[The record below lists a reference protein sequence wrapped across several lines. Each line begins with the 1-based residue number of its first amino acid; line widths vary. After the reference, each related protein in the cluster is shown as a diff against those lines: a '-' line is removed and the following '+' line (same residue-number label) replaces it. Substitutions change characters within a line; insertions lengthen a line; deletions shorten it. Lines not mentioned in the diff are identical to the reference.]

1 MEPPWVQPDRLSPRV
16 QLPHPQALL
25 GSSGGPCAQHWS
37 LEQMDLLSKE
47 CDAMLAGRRS
57 HSAPV
62 GSLMPQSYLNSSAA
76 QENLLVKPTASQ
88 YKSKLDRLEALKA
101 TAASLSS
108 RIETEAKKLAGAGIN
123 YGTMWN
129 SEFMQENQDDGRWAK
144 AVSPPVREEN
154 ENTFS
159 ARIQRMLGACVSHTA
174 FDDNLPGVGNLSE
187 FKKLPETIRP
197 LTDVVSLGL
206 RSPAANRHEG
216 ILGHLS
222 KRQTDSPGRENQA
235 YPLTKAVTPHESS
248 IDSISEGPLLSD
260 GNLSEEEG
268 GQHKQL
274 PLKMLETL
282 KEKDFCIRERNAF
295 EPIKEFQKAAER
307 YSPLFTQT
315 SDTHSKGP
323 WEELAKGSPH
333 SVINIFAKNYQLHG
347 KGKNGNISESSCEL
361 LFSRSY
367 CSFLVFLLHTL
378 YTSHLRNVLSEVSDV
393 NFCKTWFT
401 SVSCRMLCF
410 IFIFC
415 TNLFLIL

>member
-16 QLPHPQALL
+16 QLSHPQALM
-25 GSSGGPCAQHWS
+25 GPSGGPCSQHWS

-47 CDAMLAGRRS
+47 CDAMLAGRRG
-57 HSAPV
+57 HPAPV
-62 GSLMPQSYLNSSAA
+62 GSLTLTPQPYLNSPTA
-76 QENLLVKPTASQ
+76 QQNLLVKPTANQ
-88 YKSKLDRLEALKA
+88 YKSKLDRIEALKA

-108 RIETEAKKLAGAGIN
+108 RIESEAKKLAGAGIN

-129 SEFMQENQDDGRWAK
+129 SNYEFMQENQDDGRWAK

-154 ENTFS
+154 EDAFS
-159 ARIQRMLGACVSHTA
+159 ARIQKMLGTCVSHTA

-197 LTDVVSLGL
+197 HTAAVSLGM

-235 YPLTKAVTPHESS
+235 YAPNKAVIPHESS

-268 GQHKQL
+268 GHHRQL

-295 EPIKEFQKAAER
+295 EPIKEFQKEAEK
-307 YSPLFTQT
+307 YLPLFTQA
-315 SDTHSKGP
+315 SGAHSKGP

-333 SVINIFAKNYQLHG
+333 SVINIFAKSYQFHG
-347 KGKNGNISESSCEL
+347 KGKNVKIS
-361 LFSRSY
+361 
-367 CSFLVFLLHTL
+367 
-378 YTSHLRNVLSEVSDV
+378 
-393 NFCKTWFT
+393 
-401 SVSCRMLCF
+401 
-410 IFIFC
+410 
-415 TNLFLIL
+415 

>member
-16 QLPHPQALL
+16 QLPHPPALL
-25 GSSGGPCAQHWS
+25 GSNAGPCSPHWS

-62 GSLMPQSYLNSSAA
+62 GSLMPQSYLSSSAA
-76 QENLLVKPTASQ
+76 QENLLVKPSASQ

-108 RIETEAKKLAGAGIN
+108 RIETEAKKLAGTGIN

-129 SEFMQENQDDGRWAK
+129 SEFMQENQDEGWWAK

-159 ARIQRMLGACVSHTA
+159 ARIQRMLGACVSHTT

-216 ILGHLS
+216 ILGHLP
-222 KRQTDSPGRENQA
+222 KRQMDSPGRENQA
-235 YPLTKAVTPHESS
+235 YPVSKAVTPHESS

-260 GNLSEEEG
+260 ENLSEEEG

-347 KGKNGNISESSCEL
+347 KGKNGNFSQSSCEL
-361 LFSRSY
+361 LFSQSY
-367 CSFLVFLLHTL
+367 CSSL
-378 YTSHLRNVLSEVSDV
+378 YTSWLRNVLSEVSDV
-393 NFCKTWFT
+393 NLCKT
-401 SVSCRMLCF
+401 
-410 IFIFC
+410 
-415 TNLFLIL
+415 